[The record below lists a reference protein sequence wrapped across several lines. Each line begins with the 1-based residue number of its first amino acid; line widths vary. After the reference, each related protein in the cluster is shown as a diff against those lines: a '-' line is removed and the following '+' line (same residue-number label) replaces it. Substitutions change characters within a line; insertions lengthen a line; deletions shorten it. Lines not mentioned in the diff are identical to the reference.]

1 VADYGG
7 DGSLCAG
14 DRVPNAGVE
23 FTGGKFERLLDPLKS
38 GRALALGIGVGDLRR
53 IRARLPHADVI
64 ELRGASG
71 MLGTELEGGAAAGHH
86 SVGSEFPA
94 AAAVNAAT
102 AAAAA
107 AAFSAAGALRTYGP
121 PPSVSAGGPAPR
133 IALLTAEL
141 AGLFGGENRIIVIRP
156 DGYLGFRGS
165 LEDLARLDDY
175 ARLTALS

>member
-1 VADYGG
+1 
-7 DGSLCAG
+7 
-14 DRVPNAGVE
+14 VPNAGVE

-94 AAAVNAAT
+94 AAAVNAA
-102 AAAAA
+102 
-107 AAFSAAGALRTYGP
+107 FSAAGALRTYGP